1 MPAYAHDQYERGR
14 HVMAETETDKSSA
27 ASSVEKGSSGKPHS
41 IITYGINIAITT
53 RIPTRTFWIADPSG
67 PPWISPKSSPQTN
80 WQQYSRRYMCSSFC
94 TRTPPWCASQVALRL
109 SISPVSSPSARG
121 RPLASRRPSPAQNA
135 SSTTR
140 PSSSTAWSSKRERQ
154 PTPRPALICKRLR
167 PARPDQPWPRH
178 RRHRRRTHTLQLPQ
192 RKAHKHIQLH

>member
-14 HVMAETETDKSSA
+14 HVMAETETVKSSA

-53 RIPTRTFWIADPSG
+53 ANPDENILDLPTQAGRRGFRL
-67 PPWISPKSSPQTN
+67 KSSPQTN

-121 RPLASRRPSPAQNA
+121 RPLASRRPSPAQML
-135 SSTTR
+135 
-140 PSSSTAWSSKRERQ
+140 RQ
-154 PTPRPALICKRLR
+154 QRGPL
-167 PARPDQPWPRH
+167 H
-178 RRHRRRTHTLQLPQ
+178 PQ
-192 RKAHKHIQLH
+192 HGAAKENGSQRQGQH